1 MVRADFARLFT
12 NIGVAAV
19 LLAGISISVAQ
30 GYKGFLALQ
39 DVPSP
44 PPEDAATPAFSK
56 LPPSPRHSADTGPVE
71 EPAGYPATHQPASAT
86 VAAVKA
92 SAGPSRGLG
101 ERRLVQPA
109 VWRNQRSVAPPQ
121 PGPRAQY
128 RSPPATSGWPRMQ
141 PPVAAPWQQAPSY
154 TPRGFGRPPAVRSG
168 FGPSMGP
175 RLGGKSC
182 MGFG

>member
-1 MVRADFARLFT
+1 MVRGDFARLFS

-19 LLAGISISVAQ
+19 LLAGISICVAQ

-39 DVPSP
+39 DAPSP
-44 PPEDAATPAFSK
+44 PPEPAAITALTE
-56 LPPSPRHSADTGPVE
+56 LPPSPGHSLNSADID
-71 EPAGYPATHQPASAT
+71 EPAGYPGVQRPASAT
-86 VAAVKA
+86 VAPIKA
-92 SAGPSRGLG
+92 SAGPSRGPG
-101 ERRLVQPA
+101 ERRLVRPA
-109 VWRNQRSVAPPQ
+109 VWRNQQSAAPPQ

-128 RSPPATSGWPRMQ
+128 RSPPATAGWPRMQ